1 MKFLQKREVA
11 IVSYAETP
19 LMRRGEKS
27 ALELAADVLQE
38 LLQPLGLLHKDVNGL
53 ALTMAQS
60 ELGDPFWSNLVAETL
75 GITPSWM
82 QIADMGG
89 LVV

>member
-1 MKFLQKREVA
+1 MKFLQQREVA

-38 LLQPLGLLHKDVNGL
+38 LLQPLGLQAKDVNGL
-53 ALTMAQS
+53 TLTMAQS
-60 ELGDPFWSNLVAETL
+60 ELGDPFWSNLVAVT
-75 GITPSWM
+75 
-82 QIADMGG
+82 
-89 LVV
+89 